1 MADFHNFFLKIDTG
15 ITKRVVKSFPEIR
28 NTNDVIVYVWF
39 IYLFLDK
46 NIKKTWNVKNN
57 NFKCTKFTMKS

>member
-15 ITKRVVKSFPEIR
+15 ITKRVVKPFPEIR

-46 NIKKTWNVKNN
+46 NIKKTWN
-57 NFKCTKFTMKS
+57 